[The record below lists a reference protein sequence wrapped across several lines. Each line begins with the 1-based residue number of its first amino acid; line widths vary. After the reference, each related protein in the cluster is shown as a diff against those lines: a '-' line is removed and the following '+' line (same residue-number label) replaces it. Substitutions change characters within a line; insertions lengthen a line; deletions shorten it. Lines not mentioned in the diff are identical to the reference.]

1 MAENI
6 MEASKR
12 YDFAVIGSG
21 FGGSITAMG
30 LKQMGY
36 SVCIIEKGIHPRFAI
51 GESSTPIADMILRD
65 IADNYKLPFLK
76 QISRYGEWQKFFPE
90 VRCGLKRG
98 FSYYHHQ
105 KGKWFESDS
114 DHKHELLVAA
124 SLDDYNSDTNWLRI
138 DVDQFLLKKAK
149 KIGVDVFENS
159 EIVQLDRIEE
169 QKEWAVRRESGNNT
183 IQFSAKWIIDAT
195 GSGHFSKK
203 FFNTTNEVST
213 FKTNSEAIYTH
224 FRGVPTW
231 LDYLNE
237 QKISVSDY
245 PYSPDDSALH
255 HIIDEGW
262 IWMLRFNDGLLS
274 CGVVMDKHS
283 KSNSEHRGDHQ
294 DLWNDILIQY
304 PSIHEILKNSAHA
317 NSPGR
322 FIYSD
327 RLQRKLSQTFGEGWI
342 ALNHTAGFVDPM
354 HSTGIAFTL
363 SGIERLL
370 DLFRDRSGGTIG
382 QNELKKIQ
390 DKTFKELE
398 FIDLLVSS
406 TYRSRWNPEL
416 FTAAVMLYFV
426 ASVQYEQARL
436 QGNMPEMF
444 LAAHNSDLRQ
454 LVLRF
459 HDDILALD
467 QNKNVEKAKELVK
480 EITKSI
486 EPFNTVGLMDDAK
499 KNMYRHTAVVL

>member
-1 MAENI
+1 
-6 MEASKR
+6 
-12 YDFAVIGSG
+12 
-21 FGGSITAMG
+21 
-30 LKQMGY
+30 
-36 SVCIIEKGIHPRFAI
+36 
-51 GESSTPIADMILRD
+51 
-65 IADNYKLPFLK
+65 
-76 QISRYGEWQKFFPE
+76 
-90 VRCGLKRG
+90 
-98 FSYYHHQ
+98 
-105 KGKWFESDS
+105 
-114 DHKHELLVAA
+114 
-124 SLDDYNSDTNWLRI
+124 
-138 DVDQFLLKKAK
+138 
-149 KIGVDVFENS
+149 
-159 EIVQLDRIEE
+159 
-169 QKEWAVRRESGNNT
+169 
-183 IQFSAKWIIDAT
+183 
-195 GSGHFSKK
+195 
-203 FFNTTNEVST
+203 
-213 FKTNSEAIYTH
+213 
-224 FRGVPTW
+224 
-231 LDYLNE
+231 
-237 QKISVSDY
+237 
-245 PYSPDDSALH
+245 
-255 HIIDEGW
+255 
-262 IWMLRFNDGLLS
+262 
-274 CGVVMDKHS
+274 MDKHS